1 MRSELHFQKTILL
14 AVMEQDWGPG
24 EAGPRFLTRPLSGRL
39 EPESLPG
46 VAVGRN
52 GSGYVL
58 DIEWTELND
67 DWVGLRSERK
77 TN

>member
-1 MRSELHFQKTILL
+1 M
-14 AVMEQDWGPG
+14 WGDQ
-24 EAGPRFLTRPLSGRL
+24 SGRL

-77 TN
+77 TNQGQFLEFPIGL

>member
-1 MRSELHFQKTILL
+1 M
-14 AVMEQDWGPG
+14 WGDQ
-24 EAGPRFLTRPLSGRL
+24 SGRL